1 MSSEQN
7 KAIVRKSFD
16 ELFSQGDLSVAD
28 DVFAADYV
36 GHDPAMPQ
44 PIRGPAEFKR
54 FVTMYRTAFPDLTLT
69 VEDQLADGDRV
80 VTRFTARGT
89 NRGPL
94 MGIPPTGRKVTIT
107 GISIDRMVDGKSAE
121 SWTNYDLL
129 GMMQQMGIL
138 PGPNV
143 PPPEVSEQPRH

>member
-1 MSSEQN
+1 MSEEN
-7 KAIVRKSFD
+7 KAIVRRSFD
-16 ELFSQGDLSVAD
+16 ELFSQGDLDVAD
-28 DVFAADYV
+28 AVIAADYV
-36 GHDPAMPQ
+36 GHDPALPQ
-44 PIRGPAEFKR
+44 PMHGPLEFKR

-69 VEDQLADGDRV
+69 VEEQIAEGDRV

-89 NRGPL
+89 NRGAL
-94 MGIPPTGRKVTIT
+94 MGIPPTGRRVTIT

-129 GMMQQMGIL
+129 GLMQQLGIL

-143 PPPEVSEQPRH
+143 PPPDAREQPRH